1 MLKNDAFKN
10 EELPDSSNK
19 RFFPRKSTIR
29 NHMIQARRKFCLS
42 LTDQECLTHKI
53 DKWKKEF
60 PATNIFF
67 RPKGI
72 MDNNSVDATKDSTED
87 KDEVKLES
95 GTETSLLFVYQSDQ
109 HRRLPSRYGNKL
121 VLLDVTYR
129 TTWYALP
136 LFLFVVKTNID
147 YQIAATFVTENEKE
161 ESIVEALKII
171 KTWNPELHPRY
182 GMTDYCLEEISAMEK
197 VFPGMESIPF

>member
-1 MLKNDAFKN
+1 MKPLLNIMLKNDAFKN

-67 RPKGI
+67 RPKVI

-95 GTETSLLFVYQSDQ
+95 GTETSLLFVYQSD
-109 HRRLPSRYGNKL
+109 
-121 VLLDVTYR
+121 
-129 TTWYALP
+129 
-136 LFLFVVKTNID
+136 
-147 YQIAATFVTENEKE
+147 
-161 ESIVEALKII
+161 
-171 KTWNPELHPRY
+171 
-182 GMTDYCLEEISAMEK
+182 
-197 VFPGMESIPF
+197 